1 MDYKATIA
9 KLRDEK
15 RKLKADLQAARAKK
29 KAGGATREDVQKA
42 RARKD
47 EAKNRVKTMRQA
59 KKNDKLQ
66 RQNQRAYKKA
76 SR

>member
-29 KAGGATREDVQKA
+29 KAGGATKAQVQDA
-42 RARKD
+42 RAKKN
-47 EAKNRVKTMRQA
+47 EAKNKLQTMRQA

-66 RQNQRAYKKA
+66 RQSQRAYKKA